1 LAFFSFLIYRE
12 EFFENGESNKVASF
26 AWTME
31 QYAYEIP
38 VLLFQLEAF
47 QYLFEKQL
55 DMKSF
60 KFGFTV
66 VSSCVVSFITKISF
80 LVQKSHFP
88 ESKSFVLRQVR

>member
-1 LAFFSFLIYRE
+1 MLRMGKDCLLSLFSFLIFRE
-12 EFFENGESNKVASF
+12 EFFENGETNKVASF
-26 AWTME
+26 DWTME

-66 VSSCVVSFITKISF
+66 VSSFVVSPTK
-80 LVQKSHFP
+80 LVKM
-88 ESKSFVLRQVR
+88 

>member
-66 VSSCVVSFITKISF
+66 VSSCVVSFF
-80 LVQKSHFP
+80 LLLNF
-88 ESKSFVLRQVR
+88 